1 MNLNAIATINTASSA
16 VSKRVQ
22 AAYIGY
28 TAGCLAASLLKK
40 KGVGNVI
47 VDSYDEV
54 MYFVVRYREKVVE
67 EDGRNTIV
75 TRYFDLR
82 KPITVSSDVV
92 VAKKSYDYSR
102 GCKEKV
108 ALLATD
114 PFQRSVSDVTNGG
127 VIPFN
132 RSGLF
137 LLSIAN
143 SRNTSYAVEQSY
155 NVMKDTLEG
164 TVMAHVNG
172 EKLLDLY
179 KQCIL
184 QAKVS
189 VVSITRYDKRPEL
202 TYAYYG
208 RANKMRFRV
217 ARATL
222 CSEFTE
228 C

>member
-1 MNLNAIATINTASSA
+1 MMNLNAIATINTASSA

-67 EDGRNTIV
+67 EDGRNAIV

-143 SRNTSYAVEQSY
+143 SRTTVLAVECY
-155 NVMKDTLEG
+155 NVMKDAVEG
-164 TVMAHVNG
+164 PVMIQVNG
-172 EKLLDLY
+172 EELLDLY

-189 VVSITRYDKRPEL
+189 VVSSNRYDKRPEL

-208 RANKMRFRV
+208 RASRMRFRV
-217 ARATL
+217 ARTTL
-222 CSEFTE
+222 RSEFTE

>member
-1 MNLNAIATINTASSA
+1 MMNLNTLTATTTATTA
-16 VSKRVQ
+16 LSKRVQ
-22 AAYIGY
+22 AAYTGY
-28 TAGCLAASLLKK
+28 VAGCLAASLLKK
-40 KGVGNVI
+40 KGVGKVV

-67 EDGRNTIV
+67 EDGRRTIV
-75 TRYFDLR
+75 TRYFDLK
-82 KPITVSSDVV
+82 KPITVSSDIV

-143 SRNTSYAVEQSY
+143 CRSTVLTVECY
-155 NVMKDTLEG
+155 NVMKDTVEG
-164 TVMAHVNG
+164 TVMEHVNG
-172 EKLLDLY
+172 EDLLNLY
-179 KQCIL
+179 EQRIL

-189 VVSITRYDKRPEL
+189 VVSSDRYDKRPEL

>member
-1 MNLNAIATINTASSA
+1 MMNLNTLTATTTTTAT
-16 VSKRVQ
+16 RVQ

-40 KGVGNVI
+40 KGVKKVV

-54 MYFVVRYREKVVE
+54 MYFVVRYRERVIE

-75 TRYFDLR
+75 TRYFDLK
-82 KPITVSSDVV
+82 KPITVSSDIV

-102 GCKEKV
+102 GCKERV

-127 VIPFN
+127 IIPFN

-137 LLSIAN
+137 PLSIAN
-143 SRNTSYAVEQSY
+143 GRSTSYAMEQCY
-155 NVMKDTLEG
+155 DVMKDTLEG
-164 TVMAHVNG
+164 PVMIHVNG
-172 EKLLDLY
+172 EDLLNLY
-179 KQCIL
+179 EQRIL

-189 VVSITRYDKRPEL
+189 VVSSNRYDKRPEL
-202 TYAYYG
+202 THAYYG